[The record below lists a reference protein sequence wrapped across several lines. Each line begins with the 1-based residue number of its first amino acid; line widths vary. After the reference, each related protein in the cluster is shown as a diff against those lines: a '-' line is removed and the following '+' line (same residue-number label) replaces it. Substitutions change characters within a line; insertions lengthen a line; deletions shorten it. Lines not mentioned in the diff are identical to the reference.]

1 MIRTLKISAAIA
13 IAGAFSVA
21 QAAKCATGVTDKT
34 FGPISFKE
42 AKVSNKDLCIAVI
55 DADGDNHNVAVDVP
69 ATITVDSIYYF
80 RRNSASS
87 ATQTVI
93 LPFEPVNSCKPTTK
107 GGSLYTLNKIYVNQN
122 DKWTALIFPVVTST
136 AGFLP
141 NTPYFVRFSEENTDG
156 LYLTMGGCS
165 FNLNTSNGAGVVEY
179 PADPDPK
186 ASTGLTGTWELRG
199 VYEKK
204 TWTSDDAERKVSYG
218 FASTKTIV
226 EKTDGTQDTI
236 KTGQFVKAGSSASV
250 PPLRAYL
257 VYNSQGNSQDDSQ
270 DDSQDNSQSNSPK
283 VAAKARAI
291 SSAEEID
298 EGVLLPQSID
308 IVMMSAEDPEG
319 DAPAT
324 EECFQDGDGIFEV
337 KDIVVNGNIVKTACI
352 DGKSDARLQTLSIP
366 EDVTVD
372 SIAYNREFKIG
383 QYGAVASTVVL
394 PFDIAG
400 GCLNSETQLYEI
412 ANIQNNQGSWAVYA
426 VGFLNTMKANTPYFV
441 VANKAQIEFYSFGW
455 GKPCQYTLSTKNGI
469 NDAEFTA
476 DYNKN
481 DGNQGLPGTWV
492 FKGTYEKITFDENTK
507 KGVYGFAANSQGDNI
522 TAGQFVKAGTGATV
536 PPMRAYLKYNSAG
549 VLAKAAA
556 GTLLD
561 ETELPERIEVMLIG
575 KDGETLSTGTMNT
588 ITGEIT
594 MDENKWF
601 DMKGRMM
608 NKKPTV
614 KGTYYNK
621 GQKVIIK

>member
-1 MIRTLKISAAIA
+1 MIFLITFLKKHLFPLYSNLLRLFLVTPGDHLTKFGTEFYLRSGNNMIRTLKISAAIA

-204 TWTSDDAERKVSYG
+204 
-218 FASTKTIV
+218 
-226 EKTDGTQDTI
+226 
-236 KTGQFVKAGSSASV
+236 
-250 PPLRAYL
+250 
-257 VYNSQGNSQDDSQ
+257 NM
-270 DDSQDNSQSNSPK
+270 
-283 VAAKARAI
+283 
-291 SSAEEID
+291 
-298 EGVLLPQSID
+298 D
-308 IVMMSAEDPEG
+308 I
-319 DAPAT
+319 
-324 EECFQDGDGIFEV
+324 
-337 KDIVVNGNIVKTACI
+337 
-352 DGKSDARLQTLSIP
+352 
-366 EDVTVD
+366 
-372 SIAYNREFKIG
+372 
-383 QYGAVASTVVL
+383 
-394 PFDIAG
+394 
-400 GCLNSETQLYEI
+400 
-412 ANIQNNQGSWAVYA
+412 
-426 VGFLNTMKANTPYFV
+426 
-441 VANKAQIEFYSFGW
+441 
-455 GKPCQYTLSTKNGI
+455 
-469 NDAEFTA
+469 
-476 DYNKN
+476 
-481 DGNQGLPGTWV
+481 
-492 FKGTYEKITFDENTK
+492 
-507 KGVYGFAANSQGDNI
+507 
-522 TAGQFVKAGTGATV
+522 
-536 PPMRAYLKYNSAG
+536 
-549 VLAKAAA
+549 
-556 GTLLD
+556 
-561 ETELPERIEVMLIG
+561 
-575 KDGETLSTGTMNT
+575 
-588 ITGEIT
+588 
-594 MDENKWF
+594 
-601 DMKGRMM
+601 
-608 NKKPTV
+608 
-614 KGTYYNK
+614 
-621 GQKVIIK
+621 

>member
-1 MIRTLKISAAIA
+1 MIRTLKISAAVA

-21 QAAKCATGVTDKT
+21 QAAKCATDVTDKT

-69 ATITVDSIYYF
+69 ETITVDSIYYF

-107 GGSLYTLNKIYVNQN
+107 GGSLYTLNKIYVNQK

-179 PADPDPK
+179 SADPDPK

-226 EKTDGTQDTI
+226 EKTDGTKDTI

-257 VYNSQGNSQDDSQ
+257 VYNSQDDSQ
-270 DDSQDNSQSNSPK
+270 DNSQDNSQSNSPK

-298 EGVLLPQSID
+298 ESVLLPQSID

-352 DGKSDARLQTLSIP
+352 DGKSEARLQTLSIP
-366 EDVTVD
+366 ENVTVD
-372 SIAYNREFKIG
+372 SIAYNREFVIG
-383 QYGAVASTVVL
+383 NAWNAPLAATTIVL
-394 PFDIAG
+394 PFDATY
-400 GCLNSETQLYEI
+400 GCYEGAAFYKALYLGKNGEDWTIYIEGNSQDNEL
-412 ANIQNNQGSWAVYA
+412 
-426 VGFLNTMKANTPYFV
+426 KANTPYF
-441 VANKAQIEFYSFGW
+441 AIAAQENIHFRATNQW
-455 GKPCQYTLSTKNGI
+455 NGSCSYVLNTSSGI
-469 NDAEFTA
+469 AS
-476 DYNKN
+476 
-481 DGNQGLPGTWV
+481 LPFESNAPGIW
-492 FKGTYEKITFDENTK
+492 KLMGTYEKISFDENTK

-522 TAGQFVKAGTGATV
+522 TAGQFVKAGTGASV
-536 PPMRAYLKYNSAG
+536 PPMRAYLKYN
-549 VLAKAAA
+549 AA
-556 GTLLD
+556 GTLAKGAASTGIAEED
-561 ETELPERIEVMLIG
+561 LPETIVVKFLNT
-575 KDGETLSTGTMNT
+575 DGEVTAIGQMNT
-588 ITGEIT
+588 TTGEIS

>member
-1 MIRTLKISAAIA
+1 MKNLLILPMAAL
-13 IAGAFSVA
+13 AGAFSAA
-21 QAAKCATGVTDKT
+21 QAATCPDQSYGAISFQSYGSNKCVAIIDATGDQHN
-34 FGPISFKE
+34 E
-42 AKVSNKDLCIAVI
+42 AINIPNTV
-55 DADGDNHNVAVDVP
+55 
-69 ATITVDSIYYF
+69 TVDSVYYF
-80 RRNSASS
+80 RKGAEDVMNANS
-87 ATQTVI
+87 TLF
-93 LPFEPVNSCKPTTK
+93 LPFEVKKGCKVDGSTLKRITSITYNKDEGTWKARADYIDMTK
-107 GGSLYTLNKIYVNQN
+107 DSL
-122 DKWTALIFPVVTST
+122 TA
-136 AGFLP
+136 
-141 NTPYFVRFSEENTDG
+141 NTPYLFSYTHGLVKDG
-156 LYLTMGGCS
+156 IGYIGFGGGCT
-165 FNLNTSNGAGVVEY
+165 FNLNTSSI
-179 PADPDPK
+179 PQKKFD
-186 ASTGLTGTWELRG
+186 ASLDNLGQPTGLSGTWTFKG
-199 VYEKK
+199 TYEKIVF
-204 TWTSDDAERKVSYG
+204 DDNTKKGVYG
-218 FASTKTIV
+218 FASKSDDNFNI
-226 EKTDGTQDTI
+226 
-236 KTGQFVKAGSSASV
+236 GQFVKAGTGASV
-250 PPLRAYL
+250 PPMRAYL
-257 VYNSQGNSQDDSQ
+257 VYDS
-270 DDSQDNSQSNSPK
+270 K
-283 VAAKARAI
+283 GTLAKARAI

-298 EGVLLPQSID
+298 ESVLLPQSID

-337 KDIVVNGNIVKTACI
+337 KTIDGKKVACI

-372 SIAYNREFKIG
+372 SIVYNREFKIG
-383 QYGAVASTVVL
+383 EYGAVASTVVL

-400 GCLNSETQLYEI
+400 GCLNSATQLYEI

-426 VGFLNTMKANTPYFV
+426 VGYLNTMKANTPYFV
-441 VANKAQIEFYSFGW
+441 VATKAQIEFNSIGW
-455 GKPCQYTLSTKNGI
+455 GVPCQYTLNTKNGI

-507 KGVYGFAANSQGDNI
+507 KGVYGFAGNSQGDNI

-556 GTLLD
+556 GTEIAEED
-561 ETELPERIEVMLIG
+561 LPETITVKFI
-575 KDGETLSTGTMNT
+575 DGDGSTTAIGTMNT

-601 DMKGRMM
+601 DMKGRVL
-608 NKKPTV
+608 NKKPTT